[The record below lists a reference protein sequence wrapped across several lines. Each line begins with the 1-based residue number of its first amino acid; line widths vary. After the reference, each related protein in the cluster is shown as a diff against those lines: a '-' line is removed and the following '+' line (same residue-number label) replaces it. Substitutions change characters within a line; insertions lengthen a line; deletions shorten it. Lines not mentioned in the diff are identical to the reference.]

1 MGILIFKLI
10 VHIMNRPESI
20 YGILLA
26 PLTLSLILGG
36 IGVVL
41 ITNIIYSALS
51 LGLVLICISFFY
63 ILLNADFV
71 AVAQILIYIGA
82 VNILILFAVML
93 INNPKYPNY
102 APPWTVG
109 DSITSIVCTSLF
121 CSLITIILN
130 ISWFEISLTQKS
142 DQLLERD
149 LTNNIQRIGAHLSTD
164 FFLPFELISII
175 LLAALI
181 GAITIAR

>member
-1 MGILIFKLI
+1 
-10 VHIMNRPESI
+10 MNRPESI
-20 YGILLA
+20 SDILLLA
-26 PLTLSLILGG
+26 PLTLSLLLGG

-41 ITNIIYSALS
+41 LTNIIYSALS

-63 ILLNADFV
+63 IILNADFV

-102 APPWTVG
+102 AAPWTIG

-130 ISWFEISLTQKS
+130 ISWFGISLTQKS
-142 DQLLERD
+142 DQMLERD

-164 FFLPFELISII
+164 FLLPFELISLI
-175 LLAALI
+175 LLIALI
-181 GAITIAR
+181 GAITIARREETV

>member
-1 MGILIFKLI
+1 
-10 VHIMNRPESI
+10 MNRPESI
-20 YGILLA
+20 SDILLLA
-26 PLTLSLILGG
+26 PLTLSLLLGG

-41 ITNIIYSALS
+41 LTNIIYSALS

-63 ILLNADFV
+63 IILNADFV

-82 VNILILFAVML
+82 INILILFAVML

-102 APPWTVG
+102 AAPWTIG

-130 ISWFEISLTQKS
+130 ISWFGIFLTQKL
-142 DQLLERD
+142 DQMLEQD
-149 LTNNIQRIGAHLSTD
+149 LTNNIQCIGAHLSTD
-164 FFLPFELISII
+164 FFLPFELISLI
-175 LLAALI
+175 LLIALI
-181 GAITIAR
+181 GAITIARREETV